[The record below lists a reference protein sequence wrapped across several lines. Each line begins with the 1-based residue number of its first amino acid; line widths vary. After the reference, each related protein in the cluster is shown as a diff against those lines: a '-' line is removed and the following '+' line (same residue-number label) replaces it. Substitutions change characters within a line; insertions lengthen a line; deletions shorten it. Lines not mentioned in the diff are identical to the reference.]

1 LIGLRLVGPTGNTR
15 LGRGGFAAF
24 RSTQRRPAENDSG
37 AETDRPPAR
46 IRHRLAVTRLETSP
60 QPGPVPEIA
69 PLRDDDDKDR
79 RHAANAAMERY
90 AAGDDAAFAELY
102 DALAPRLHQFLTR
115 HTRDTARAE
124 DLLQQTLLQIHGA
137 RGRFLA
143 GADVFPW
150 AFAIARRLF
159 IDGLRRGRH
168 EVVADTSSPDTTYE
182 AALDIPAADD
192 LLHSKRIAQTVARE
206 LARIP
211 EPHRVAFELVKTE
224 GLSMREAAAVLGTT
238 VTAVKLRAHRAYV
251 ALRAALT
258 EAN

>member
-1 LIGLRLVGPTGNTR
+1 
-15 LGRGGFAAF
+15 
-24 RSTQRRPAENDSG
+24 
-37 AETDRPPAR
+37 
-46 IRHRLAVTRLETSP
+46 
-60 QPGPVPEIA
+60 
-69 PLRDDDDKDR
+69 
-79 RHAANAAMERY
+79 MERY
-90 AAGDDAAFAELY
+90 AAGDDSAFGELY
-102 DALAPRLHQFLTR
+102 DALAPRLHQFLCR
-115 HTRDTARAE
+115 QTRDPSRAE

-137 RGRFLA
+137 RGRFVA

-168 EVVADTSSPDTTYE
+168 EVVADTSGGDGLYDSAVNDPPVDDQLHAKRVAE
-182 AALDIPAADD
+182 AL
-192 LLHSKRIAQTVARE
+192 ARE
-206 LARIP
+206 LAKIP
-211 EPHRVAFELVKTE
+211 ETHRVAFELVKTE